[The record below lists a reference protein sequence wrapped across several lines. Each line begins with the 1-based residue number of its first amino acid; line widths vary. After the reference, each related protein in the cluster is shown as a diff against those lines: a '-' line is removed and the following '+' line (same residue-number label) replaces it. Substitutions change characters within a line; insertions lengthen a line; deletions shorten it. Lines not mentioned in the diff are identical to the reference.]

1 MTKKCAR
8 LILKRCGWKIADSL
22 QLPAK
27 CVICIAPHTSNW
39 DFIMGVLF
47 KSAVG
52 LKAHFFMKKE
62 WFRFP
67 LGNIMRCIGG
77 IPVDRSKK
85 TSLTDQI
92 AAEFDKHNTFYI
104 GVTPEGT
111 RKYTEEWKKG
121 FYIIAQKANV
131 PIMLAYIDYAKK
143 ELGYGRLLQPT
154 GDIDADIN
162 EIKAFYKGVSG
173 KKPENFG
180 V

>member
-92 AAEFDKHNTFYI
+92 AAEFDKHDTFYI
-104 GVTPEGT
+104 D
-111 RKYTEEWKKG
+111 RKS
-121 FYIIAQKANV
+121 V
-131 PIMLAYIDYAKK
+131 
-143 ELGYGRLLQPT
+143 
-154 GDIDADIN
+154 
-162 EIKAFYKGVSG
+162 V
-173 KKPENFG
+173 
-180 V
+180 